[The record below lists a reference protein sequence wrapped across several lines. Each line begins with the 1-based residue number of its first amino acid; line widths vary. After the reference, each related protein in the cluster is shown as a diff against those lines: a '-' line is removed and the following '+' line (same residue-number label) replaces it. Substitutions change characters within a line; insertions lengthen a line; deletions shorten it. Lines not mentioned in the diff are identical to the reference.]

1 MKFLDSKA
9 EEIPKRQ
16 LYPFVGLFY
25 AYSSSQI
32 DEPSYFTANPFKFG
46 VFAVYHLGSFA
57 LTFTPMV
64 YLFLE
69 LFD

>member
-46 VFAVYHLGSFA
+46 VFAIYHL
-57 LTFTPMV
+57 
-64 YLFLE
+64 
-69 LFD
+69 